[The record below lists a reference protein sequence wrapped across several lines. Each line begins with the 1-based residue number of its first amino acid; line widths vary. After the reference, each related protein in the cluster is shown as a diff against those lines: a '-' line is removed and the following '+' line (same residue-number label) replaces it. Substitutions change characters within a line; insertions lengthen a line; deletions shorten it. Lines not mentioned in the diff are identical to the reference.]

1 MPDTAVLTG
10 HRLQVVSSIG
20 ARLALGAYP
29 LAFML
34 VFGWGYGKDAFDTA
48 AAANNWANYLNVLLL
63 SGFVLV
69 PPAVARL
76 RGQVSQTSETDR
88 TFIRDHVA
96 LSRGLLLAGIL
107 VALALWATIDRSF
120 PAIAQRAGAALGTW
134 YALFAL
140 LALTQIPATLW
151 LGIAQAA
158 GDYSAAATWIAG
170 PRLLALLVLAA
181 GAGLGVDPT
190 WMIAASVALVVA
202 GQAALIGGARRALRA
217 LDAGVLAQPGQ
228 SARVLRQNLSA
239 GAIAL
244 VGMLVTI
251 LPVTIV
257 GRLAPGEVGHAHV
270 IVALSNAV
278 GAVLVAAFFPLSL
291 TLAERAREPL
301 GLWRHCLRVA
311 RRVALLTVAMIAAG
325 WVVYPVCGVVTDACT
340 VPLFAAGSLVIAG
353 AGLRLASLGAY
364 HVAVFRGHP
373 LYSLMSASVEALA
386 VAGLTAALTGS
397 WMLFALGAAFVAGGG
412 LRLLIAL
419 TIEAR
424 WLGLRTTP
432 PA

>member
-1 MPDTAVLTG
+1 MLTG

-20 ARLALGAYP
+20 TRLALGAYP

-76 RGQVSQTSETDR
+76 RAQATATDR
-88 TFIRDHVA
+88 DFVRDHVA
-96 LSRGLLLAGIL
+96 LARGLLLAGVV
-107 VALALWATIDRSF
+107 VAVALWATVDRSF
-120 PAIAQRAGAALGTW
+120 PAIAQRAGASLGTW
-134 YALFAL
+134 YALFAV

-158 GDYSAAATWIAG
+158 GDYRAALTWIAG
-170 PRLLALLVLAA
+170 PRLLALLVLAVGARA
-181 GAGLGVDPT
+181 GVEPT
-190 WMIAASVALVVA
+190 WMIGASVALVVA
-202 GQAALIGGARRALRA
+202 GQAALIAGARRALRT
-217 LDAGVLAQPGQ
+217 LDASVFAQPGR
-228 SARVLRQNLSA
+228 SAHVLRQNLGA

-244 VGMLVTI
+244 VGMVVTI

-257 GRLAPGEVGHAHV
+257 GRLVPGEVGHAHV
-270 IVALSNAV
+270 IVTLSNAV
-278 GAVLVAAFFPLSL
+278 GAVIVAAFFPLSL
-291 TLAERAREPL
+291 TLAERAREPR

-325 WVVYPVCGVVTDACT
+325 WIVYPACGLVTDACT

-373 LYSLMSASVEALA
+373 LYSLTSASVEALA
-386 VAGLTAALTGS
+386 VAGLTAALTGT

-424 WLGLRTTP
+424 WLGLRETP
-432 PA
+432 PASPA